1 MPRNPLMDDE
11 GRLGMFY
18 GVLLTKSCSLL
29 WKITLG
35 IEPVSAPIGPY
46 GIPSFLGGFRHGAA
60 ASALYGIV
68 SRQFLK
74 K

>member
-35 IEPVSAPIGPY
+35 IKTARGCGIGLVWYCQQAISEESAREL
-46 GIPSFLGGFRHGAA
+46 PSCHD
-60 ASALYGIV
+60 
-68 SRQFLK
+68 
-74 K
+74 

>member
-35 IEPVSAPIGPY
+35 IETVSAPIGPY
-46 GIPSFLGGFRHGAA
+46 GIPPFCQVLGTGLRHRPCMVL
-60 ASALYGIV
+60 SAGN
-68 SRQFLK
+68 F
-74 K
+74 

>member
-11 GRLGMFY
+11 DTFEMFY

-35 IEPVSAPIGPY
+35 IGSVSAPIGPY
-46 GIPSFLGGFRHGAA
+46 GILISGRF
-60 ASALYGIV
+60 
-68 SRQFLK
+68 
-74 K
+74 